1 MAYWQVRAK
10 LNDISY
16 ISKFIEEDRWELLS
30 EEHKKSKVF
39 EKVINSIQ
47 QNELMFL
54 VDEEQKINYYA
65 RCKENKLDGI
75 NIKVDKWKK
84 TSYTVDALNGGYFI
98 RTIFAIKKQNKIEEL
113 LNSLQLNI
121 KEIDKIKIKNFR
133 LFKELEM
140 NFNKDLNVIIADN
153 GAGKTTILDA
163 IATGFGAMLTRFP
176 NIQGFS
182 FKQQDLHINENNQQE
197 PYMKIEINS
206 MQNTFWD
213 RVYRKNKTIKYSSY
227 GIKELYYVVDSS
239 VKKEEANESYQM
251 PLIIYYGTN
260 RSIFNPTTEK
270 NSLKNKSFTR
280 FSSLDGA
287 LTSSSTFKHFF
298 DWFYFMQQL
307 EQSKIIEKKDF
318 DFKLSELIA
327 LKEAIN
333 NMLPQYE
340 NPRMKIQRG
349 KKTVEFIIDK
359 REVDGTIKEFNIEQ
373 LSAGYKMVLS
383 MVMDISARMSQAN
396 PHLGNN
402 SEAIILI
409 DELDLHLHPKWQQ
422 TILSD
427 LRRTFPNAQ
436 FIVTTHSPQILTTV
450 KKENIF
456 ILEEGS
462 ITKPFDTPYA
472 KRSIVALEDLMSTN
486 SRPPL
491 YEVDLLDRYLDK
503 IHQGDIDSEEV
514 LSIRKK
520 LNKFYGKDYQ
530 QLRIADMIINK
541 HIALRKN
548 I

>member
-16 ISKFIEEDRWELLS
+16 INKFIAEDRWELLS

-84 TSYTVDALNGGYFI
+84 TSYTVEALNGGYFI

-113 LNSLQLNI
+113 LTSLPLNI
-121 KEIDKIKIKNFR
+121 EKIDKIKIKNFR

-206 MQNTFWD
+206 IQNTFWD

-227 GIKELYYVVDSS
+227 GVKELYYVVDSS

-318 DFKLSELIA
+318 DFKLPELIA
-327 LKEAIN
+327 LKETIN
-333 NMLPQYE
+333 NMLPQCE

-359 REVDGTIKEFNIEQ
+359 KEIDGTIKEFNIEQ

-396 PHLGNN
+396 SHLGNN

-456 ILEEGS
+456 ILEEGT

-491 YEVDLLDRYLDK
+491 DEVDLLDRYLDK
-503 IHQGDIDSEEV
+503 IHQGDIDSDDI
-514 LSIRKK
+514 LSIREK
-520 LNKFYGKDYQ
+520 LNDLYGKNYQ
-530 QLRIADMIINK
+530 QLLIADMIINK
-541 HIALRKN
+541 HIALRN
-548 I
+548 R